1 MKKVLLIALA
11 ILMVLAPIAR
21 AEGQADSMAEA
32 QKSFQ
37 PFELDGEEVKIGG
50 YLINA
55 NNYYKLRDLA
65 ALLNG
70 TDKEFNVIFDKEKK
84 QIALEL
90 GKPYEKLDTDLQEMK
105 HDKTKAKM
113 ITNTILVDGKEVE
126 LKAALID
133 QNNYVKLR
141 DLGAVVGFKVDYNKE
156 TQAIIVD
163 TKAEVEA
170 EEEKPEEK
178 TEEKKEEVK
187 AKELNASIDEIK
199 AFLADEENIKK
210 YGLNEF
216 RIEEENGKYY
226 FIEKGQNGSEAAYR
240 IENYQAFDSS
250 KLQEQIQ
257 EQTDYFYSLNKGD
270 SASISYETV
279 SKIYFLNKDL
289 LEENKIDSL
298 TLANNL
304 NFTLAGKQKLF
315 VGIQD
320 GALYIPFFVNKDGE
334 VTIAP
339 SVMGQA
345 AVMVTY
351 GDSIANKPYPSNNI
365 TNLEVKANENGA
377 DMTSIMLIMSPADS
391 NIVLARVILI

>member
-21 AEGQADSMAEA
+21 AEGQEAPMAEA

-70 TDKEFNVIFDKEKK
+70 TDKEFNVVFDKEKK

-113 ITNTILVDGKEVE
+113 VTNKILVDGKEVE

-170 EEEKPEEK
+170 EEEKTEDK
-178 TEEKKEEVK
+178 KEEKKEEVK

>member
-113 ITNTILVDGKEVE
+113 VTNIILVDGKEVE

-170 EEEKPEEK
+170 EEEKVEEK
-178 TEEKKEEVK
+178 EEKKEEVK
-187 AKELNASIDEIK
+187 ANELNASIDEIK
-199 AFLADEENIKK
+199 AFLADEENRKK